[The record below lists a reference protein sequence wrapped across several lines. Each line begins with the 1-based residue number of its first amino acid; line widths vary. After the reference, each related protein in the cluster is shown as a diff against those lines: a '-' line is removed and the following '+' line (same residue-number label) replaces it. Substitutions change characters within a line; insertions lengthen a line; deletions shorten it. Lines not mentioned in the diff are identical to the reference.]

1 MHVVLADIF
10 IIPFVPR
17 CVTPFFPPP
26 PPSLS
31 LSDNLELIEF
41 DLSNQ
46 TPFVKSIHVFDLPSS
61 LSNSLSPTDTQ
72 SSGGATNNNN
82 TNTKGV
88 IVANVD
94 IGLVA
99 PDSKLVLKARVGG
112 KK

>member
-1 MHVVLADIF
+1 MCNSIL
-10 IIPFVPR
+10 
-17 CVTPFFPPP
+17 PPSLSLSLSFSLSL
-26 PPSLS
+26 SLS

-61 LSNSLSPTDTQ
+61 LSNSLSATDTQ
-72 SSGGATNNNN
+72 SSGGATNNN